1 MSSQYHQSQYILNK
15 CFNNKQK
22 IVRVNLNTT
31 QDYLN
36 AVFDNS
42 KDALRVSIDGGM
54 MPTITD
60 VDDLPTSAVNG
71 QIAPIYNE
79 NTDSIEFYVWLDGE
93 GAWTPCGT
101 TLSGSSLTEDEKTAV
116 AWLSTHLD
124 QVKDVADYNYIVNV
138 EDVVLD
144 ANDLVVTIQ
153 GNEQNIDDDLDGDND
168 VATPYRI
175 DVAGYVLSV
184 STYSDSSAVVPDN
197 YHTKIVYES
206 GVGGLGLSHIYLQ
219 QGEFEYFAGLT
230 GGKNIIRVFYLT
242 NVSTSPV
249 KKLRLTLGADGQVTD
264 GEGLNYSISDT
275 SDTDGDITTE
285 YCISVPGYALGVETY
300 ASQEAKVSD
309 KCIVKTVYETDG
321 IYSGYSKIYLDQTT
335 YDASAALT
343 DGKNII
349 DVYYLHRIFP
359 ASVII
364 SETQYMFP
372 SDHVEPVAID
382 ASGNVHKI
390 DDTLV
395 DDDGDAATHI
405 KITVGGYTLDME
417 GYSSSSDTFKRRLI
431 VKMSYNPGID
441 TTDIYI
447 DTAYY
452 EQISQLENG
461 RNVVSIFS
469 VSAGIGIDA
478 DRVLSASSPTAT
490 LTALTGTAVNVAPG
504 QRYEWTMSGNC
515 SIEAPTGWSATGAE
529 SCVIYITAE
538 LNATLSST
546 TTIIGE
552 NDAIADAG
560 VYECY
565 VVNYNGALSFRV
577 ASFTEAEV

>member
-1 MSSQYHQSQYILNK
+1 MSSQYHQSQYILNQ

-22 IVRVNLNTT
+22 IIRVNLNTA

-42 KDALRVSIDGGM
+42 KDALRVSIDGAM
-54 MPTITD
+54 IPTVTD
-60 VDDLPTSAVNG
+60 VDDLPTTAING

-79 NTDSIEFYVWLDGE
+79 NTDSIEFYVWLDSN

-101 TLSGSSLTEDEKTAV
+101 TLSGSSLTVEEKTAV
-116 AWLSTHLD
+116 AWLSTHFD
-124 QVKDVADYNYIVNV
+124 QVKDVADYNYIVNT

-144 ANDLVVTIQ
+144 ADNLAVTIQ
-153 GNEQNIDDDLDGDND
+153 GKEQNIDDDLDGDND
-168 VATPYRI
+168 ATTPYRI
-175 DVAGYVLSV
+175 DFSGYVLSV
-184 STYSDSSAVVPDN
+184 STYSDSGSVVPDR
-197 YHTKIVYES
+197 YYTKITYES
-206 GVGGLGLSHIYLQ
+206 GVGGLGLSHVYLQ
-219 QGEFEYFAGLT
+219 QSEFEYFAGLT
-230 GGKNIIRVFYLT
+230 GGKNIIRVYYLT

-249 KKLRLTLGADGQVTD
+249 KRLRLTLGVDGQVTD
-264 GEGLNYSISDT
+264 GEGLNYSISDVA
-275 SDTDGDITTE
+275 DGDGDITTE
-285 YCISVPGYALGVETY
+285 YCINVPGYALGVETY
-300 ASQEAKVSD
+300 QSQEAKVPD
-309 KCIVKTVYETDG
+309 KCYVKTVYETDG
-321 IYSGYSKIYLDQTT
+321 VYSGHSQIYLDQAV
-335 YDASAALT
+335 YDACATLT

-359 ASVII
+359 ASVTI

-372 SDHVEPVAID
+372 SDHVERVAID
-382 ASGNVHKI
+382 ASGNVHNI
-390 DDTLV
+390 TDILDA
-395 DDDGDAATHI
+395 DGDPSTHI
-405 KITVGGYTLDME
+405 KITVGGYALDME
-417 GYSSSSDTFKRRLI
+417 GYSSSSDTIKRRLI

-441 TTDIYI
+441 TTDIYV
-447 DTAYY
+447 DNEYY
-452 EQISQLENG
+452 DEVSQFGDG

-478 DRVLSASSPTAT
+478 DRVLSASSLTAT